1 MSIKKTIEIEARVG
15 KAEKDLEG
23 VAKSVQNID
32 KNLEDVKSTSKGV
45 AKGVKGIGTALKA
58 AGVGLVIAAFAKL
71 KEVFEQNQKVAD
83 AFSIAFEGLSLA
95 FNDLFNYLDANVG
108 NILGYF
114 KGIFSDPRQAL
125 SDFGDSIKANLIERF
140 NSFLDTLG
148 YLASAVKKVF
158 SGDFTGAMEDV
169 KSAGKESL
177 DVLTGVD
184 NVFDKSVETVSNA
197 TKAIVDYTQSTIKAA
212 TENVNLQKKAELGIA
227 QNRIILEQKDRE
239 AEKLRQIR
247 DDESKTID
255 ERIEANNK
263 LAAVLDEQEKLML
276 ANVDAQVAA
285 AQAQY
290 NKNKNQENEIALLE
304 AKAEREGILA
314 QIEGFRSEQLMNVNS
329 LNREK
334 LDLLDEEKQKEL
346 ERKELL
352 DGLAAEKELTDR
364 EKAEAELAQRQEDAL
379 KELLE
384 LEGTEAEKLKIQEL
398 FKQKKKDLDDKFD
411 KLELAQKEA
420 LERQK
425 LALTANTLGN
435 LAQLLGENSAAG
447 KAAAI
452 AQAVINSYLGFTEV
466 LSSESILPQ
475 PLASIEKIASAGTI
489 LASGLQTVKQ
499 ITAVKTPTFGKSI
512 STGGGLSIGNPRV
525 AAPSQP
531 PAFNV
536 VGASPENQLAQALG
550 EQDKQPI
557 KAFVVSNEVTNAQAL
572 DRNIVESASLG

>member
-1 MSIKKTIEIEARVG
+1 MSMKKTIEIEAI
-15 KAEKDLEG
+15 AKDAIEQIQALNAKVEG
-23 VAKSVQNID
+23 
-32 KNLEDVKSTSKGV
+32 LEDALSKAGNET
-45 AKGVKGIGTALKA
+45 KKTNKILGGLSSLMKTGLGIGVVTKLFD
-58 AGVGLVIAAFAKL
+58 IL
-71 KEVFEQNQKVAD
+71 KETFMANQKVAD
-83 AFSIAFEGLSLA
+83 IFSTGMETLSLVFNQVVNAVVKGNGEFNALGTVLNNVLNIGLAPFKLAFEGISIAIMSAQKA
-95 FNDLFNYLDANVG
+95 FL
-108 NILGYF
+108 
-114 KGIFSDPRQAL
+114 Q
-125 SDFGDSIKANLIERF
+125 
-140 NSFLDTLG
+140 
-148 YLASAVKKVF
+148 
-158 SGDFTGAMEDV
+158 FTGG
-169 KSAGKESL
+169 SKERIAEL
-177 DVLTGVD
+177 EIGIIEAKAAVVDIGTGVID
-184 NVFDKSVETVSNA
+184 SG
-197 TKAIVDYTQSTIKAA
+197 KAIVDNFGTAVSAIKEISFTAA
-212 TENVNLQKKAELGIA
+212 YEQAQQNVQLQKTADLAIA
-227 QNRIILEQKDRE
+227 QNRIVLEQKDRE

-263 LAAVLDEQEKLML
+263 LAAVLNEQERLML
-276 ANVDAQVAA
+276 ANADAVIAA
-285 AQAQY
+285 AQAQFD
-290 NKNKNQENEIALLE
+290 KNANDENQIALLE

-314 QIEGFRSEQLMNVNS
+314 QIEGFRSEQLMNINS

-334 LDLLDEEKQKEL
+334 LDLLDEETQKEL

-364 EKAEAELAQRQEDAL
+364 EKAEAELAQKKEDAL
-379 KELLE
+379 KELSD
-384 LEGTEAEKLKIQEL
+384 LEGSEAEKLKIQEF
-398 FKQKKKDLDDKFD
+398 FKQQKKDLDTKFD
-411 KLELAQKEA
+411 KEELARKEA

-499 ITAVKTPTFGKSI
+499 ITSVKTPTFGKAI
-512 STGGGLSIGNPRV
+512 STGGGGGGRSVSAPQ
-525 AAPSQP
+525 APS
-531 PAFNV
+531 FNV

-550 EQDKQPI
+550 QQDKQPI

-572 DRNIVESASLG
+572 DRNIVNSASLG

>member
-32 KNLEDVKSTSKGV
+32 KNLEDVKNTSKGV

-58 AGVGLVIAAFAKL
+58 AGIGLVIAAFAKL
-71 KEVFEQNQKVAD
+71 KEVFEQNQKVSD
-83 AFSIAFEGLSLA
+83 AFAIAFEGLSLA
-95 FNDLFNYLDANVG
+95 FNDLFNFIEKNAG
-108 NILGYF
+108 NILKNF
-114 KGIFSDPRQAL
+114 KGIFSDPKQAL
-125 SDFGDSIKANLIERF
+125 IDLGDSIKANLIERF

-158 SGDFTGAMEDV
+158 SGDFTGALEDV

-197 TKAIVDYTQSTIKAA
+197 TKAIVDYTKSTIKAA

-247 DDESKTID
+247 DDESKTI
-255 ERIEANNK
+255 EQRIEANNK
-263 LAAVLDEQEKLML
+263 LTAVLDEQERLML
-276 ANVDAQVAA
+276 ANADALVAA

-290 NKNKNQENEIALLE
+290 NKNKNQENQIALLE
-304 AKAEREGILA
+304 AQAEREGILA
-314 QIEGFRSEQLMNVNS
+314 QIEGFRSEQLMNINS

-364 EKAEAELAQRQEDAL
+364 EKAEAELAKRQEDAL

-384 LEGTEAEKLKIQEL
+384 LEGTEAEKLKIQE
-398 FKQKKKDLDDKFD
+398 FYKQQKKDLDDKFD
-411 KLELAQKEA
+411 KQELAQKEA
-420 LERQK
+420 LEKQK
-425 LALTANTLGN
+425 LALTSNTLGN

-512 STGGGLSIGNPRV
+512 SIGGGGSGRSV
-525 AAPSQP
+525 SAPQA